1 MVRHIVIWKLN
12 DVAKAK
18 GADKVVEEIQG
29 EFDAVMGKI
38 DGLMLAKVS
47 KNLLDEAYEMMLYT
61 EFTDFEAAKAYQ
73 PHPLHQAI
81 KKIVASYTSGRVAFD
96 AQA

>member
-1 MVRHIVIWKLN
+1 MVRHIVMWKLN
-12 DVAKAK
+12 EVGKAK
-18 GADKVVEEIQG
+18 GVSAVVEEIQG

-38 DGLMLAKVS
+38 DGLMLAKVAS
-47 KNLLDEAYEMMLYT
+47 NLLDEEYEMMLYT

-81 KKIVASYTSGRVAFD
+81 KKVVAQYSVGRVAFD

>member
-1 MVRHIVIWKLN
+1 MVRHIVMWKLN
-12 DVAKAK
+12 DTAKEK
-18 GADKVVEEIQG
+18 GVKAVVEEIQG

-38 DGLMLAKVS
+38 DGLTLAKVS
-47 KNLLDEAYEMMLYT
+47 ENLLDEEYEMMLYS
-61 EFTDFEAAKAYQ
+61 EFTDFEAAMAYQ

-81 KKIVASYTSGRVAFD
+81 KKVVAKYAVGRVAFD